1 MFSQLVSADAF
12 ALFLVFARVGSALM
26 LLPGFGESFVSPRVR
41 LLIALSLT
49 VVVTPV
55 VGDKLPAAPD
65 SPIAMFMM
73 LGSEILVGL
82 FLGALARMLLA
93 ALHIAGVI
101 IGFQSSLANADLFD
115 PINATQGSLIG
126 AFLNILGVFLVF
138 YSDLHHLMLLAI
150 ADSYT
155 VFPPTALP
163 SISAAAGTAVDTLAR
178 SFSLAMQIAA
188 PFIVVGLIFYLG
200 IGLLARLMPQV
211 QIFFIAIPI
220 QVTLAMLVMALTLS
234 AGMMWF
240 LDYFEASFN
249 FFLGRG

>member
-1 MFSQLVSADAF
+1 MLSQLLPADAF

-41 LLIALSLT
+41 LLIALALT

-55 VGDKLPAAPD
+55 VGDTLPVAPE
-65 SPIAMFMM
+65 SPLAMLMM
-73 LGSEILVGL
+73 LGSEIAVGL

-93 ALHIAGVI
+93 ALHMAGVV

-115 PINATQGSLIG
+115 PINATQGSLFG

-138 YSDLHHLMLLAI
+138 MSDLHHLMLMAI

-155 VFPPTALP
+155 VFAPADLPT
-163 SISAAAGTAVDTLAR
+163 IGDAASTAVDTLAR
-178 SFSLAMQIAA
+178 SFTVAMQIAA

-211 QIFFIAIPI
+211 QIFFIAIPV
-220 QVTLAMLVMALTLS
+220 QVTLAILVMVLTLS
-234 AGMMWF
+234 AGMIWF
-240 LDYFEASFN
+240 LDYYQASFN
-249 FFLGRG
+249 LFLGRG

>member
-1 MFSQLVSADAF
+1 MLSQLLSADAF

-26 LLPGFGESFVSPRVR
+26 LLPGFGEAFVSPRVR
-41 LLIALSLT
+41 LLLALSIT
-49 VVVTPV
+49 VVLTPV
-55 VGDKLPAAPD
+55 VGDRLPAAPD
-65 SPIAMFMM
+65 SPLEMFMM
-73 LGSEILVGL
+73 LGSEIAVGL
-82 FLGALARMLLA
+82 FLGALSRMLLA
-93 ALHIAGVI
+93 ALHIAGTI

-126 AFLNILGVFLVF
+126 AFLNVLGVFLVF
-138 YSDLHHLMLLAI
+138 MSDLHHLMLLAI

-155 VFPPTALP
+155 VFVPGNLP
-163 SISAAAGTAVDTLAR
+163 SMGDAATTAVDTLAR
-178 SFSLAMQIAA
+178 SFTLAMQISA

-220 QVTLAMLVMALTLS
+220 QVTLAIMVLALTLS
-234 AGMMWF
+234 AGMLWF
-240 LDYFEASFN
+240 LEYFQASFN